1 MHNILLTWS
10 SVAAAQELFIKIISI
25 SCKAS
30 EYHYHPFQ
38 LNSILLSLS
47 SVSAAK
53 YIIIIIISI
62 SCTVSYQA
70 QEDLSST
77 SLAKQIAYNVSK
89 LLDSLLKDYDNSLRP
104 DFGGENYYYHWSL
117 IFITNLY
124 RLVYFYQIFYSLKW
138 LLLFVFTWVYH
149 SLLMRLTII
158 IQLVT
163 IDW

>member
-10 SVAAAQELFIKIISI
+10 SVAAAQYLIIIIISI

-104 DFGGENYYYHWSL
+104 DFGGENYYHWSL

-124 RLVYFYQIFYSLKW
+124 SLVYFSRIFYSLKW